1 MKTGEKTKKN
11 LNESK
16 LLIAIKII
24 PTIPKA
30 AMVALNKIK
39 IIPSGDVDYSD
50 HFGTFSWLWRLKIL
64 DVLIHGKNI
73 YYFNNFSNLN
83 EKTGANNHQY
93 KLQQSLISHRV
104 YCLSLNAIY
113 TGSILNIN
121 GFASQSG

>member
-1 MKTGEKTKKN
+1 MKTGEKNKKN
-11 LNESK
+11 FNESK

-24 PTIPKA
+24 PTTPKA
-30 AMVALNKIK
+30 AMVALNEIK

-50 HFGTFSWLWRLKIL
+50 HFGTFSWLWWLKIL

-73 YYFNNFSNLN
+73 YYFNNFSNFN
-83 EKTGANNHQY
+83 EKTEANNHKY